1 MNKEI
6 NVVELASEL
15 ADERLRHEWIVDGR
29 TGEIDIEDENGDMR
43 YTEEAQDEFNR
54 LYDMFYDLI
63 MGTMDMKEIF
73 KDNTEIPQ
81 FINDIDWDLLR
92 DQKNT
97 IVGLASSPFNIVS
110 LLNLDGIIHLIDSIQ
125 DYAVDVA
132 GIDNEIVFGI

>member
-6 NVVELASEL
+6 NVIELASEL

-29 TGEIDIEDENGDMR
+29 TGEIDIEDENGDIR

-63 MGTMDMKEIF
+63 MGTMDMKEI
-73 KDNTEIPQ
+73 PQ
-81 FINDIDWDLLR
+81 FINDIDWNLLKQ
-92 DQKNT
+92 QK
-97 IVGLASSPFNIVS
+97 LS
-110 LLNLDGIIHLIDSIQ
+110 LLNIVNNNTLINNVMSEDVNGIVHLIDSIQ

>member
-6 NVVELASEL
+6 NVVELASKL

-63 MGTMDMKEIF
+63 MGTVGMK
-73 KDNTEIPQ
+73 EIPQ
-81 FINDIDWDLLR
+81 FINDIDWDLLKQ
-92 DQKNT
+92 QK
-97 IVGLASSPFNIVS
+97 LS
-110 LLNLDGIIHLIDSIQ
+110 LLYIVNNNTLINNVISEDVNGIVHLIDSIQ
-125 DYAVDVA
+125 DYAVDVV
-132 GIDNEIVFGI
+132 GIDDDIVFGI

>member
-29 TGEIDIEDENGDMR
+29 TGEIDTEDENGDMR

-63 MGTMDMKEIF
+63 MGTMVMK
-73 KDNTEIPQ
+73 EIPQ
-81 FINDIDWDLLR
+81 FINDIDWDLLKQ
-92 DQKNT
+92 QK
-97 IVGLASSPFNIVS
+97 LS
-110 LLNLDGIIHLIDSIQ
+110 LLYIVNNNALINNVISEDVNGIVHLIDSIQ
-125 DYAVDVA
+125 DYAVDVV
-132 GIDNEIVFGI
+132 GIDDDIVFGI

>member
-6 NVVELASEL
+6 NVIELASEL

-63 MGTMDMKEIF
+63 MGTMDMKEMS

-81 FINDIDWDLLR
+81 FINDIDWGLLR

-97 IVGLASSPFNIVS
+97 IVGLTSSNIVP
-110 LLNLDGIIHLIDSIQ
+110 LLNPHLDGIVHLIDSIQ

>member
-6 NVVELASEL
+6 NVVELASKL

-63 MGTMDMKEIF
+63 MGTMNIK
-73 KDNTEIPQ
+73 EIPQ
-81 FINDIDWDLLR
+81 FINDIDWDLLKQ
-92 DQKNT
+92 QK
-97 IVGLASSPFNIVS
+97 LS
-110 LLNLDGIIHLIDSIQ
+110 LLYIVNNNTLINNVISEDVNGIVHLIDSIQ
-125 DYAVDVA
+125 DYAVDVV
-132 GIDNEIVFGI
+132 GIDDDIVFGI

>member
-6 NVVELASEL
+6 NVIELASEL
-15 ADERLRHEWIVDGR
+15 ADERLRHEWVVDGR